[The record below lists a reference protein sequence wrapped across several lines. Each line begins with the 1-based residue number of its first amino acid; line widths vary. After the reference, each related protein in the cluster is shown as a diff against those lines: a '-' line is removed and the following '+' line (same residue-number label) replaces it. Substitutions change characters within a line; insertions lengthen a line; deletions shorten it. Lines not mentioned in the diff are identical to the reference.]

1 MVNDVN
7 FTFDV
12 SGFSGAFKVESF
24 RITETVSSPFEMNLT
39 VLSDDDAITFDMLS
53 RKMGVLSLFGQ
64 GVGTA
69 RQFNGSISE
78 LRYLGSGRRF
88 SRYHI
93 TLVPHLWFLSQ
104 RQDCRIFQMQT
115 APDIIRQVFDDAGM
129 SDYRF
134 ELSAQYEAKE
144 YVLQYR
150 ENDQHFVQR
159 LMAEHGLWYYFEHSD
174 AGHSMVIIDSNDAI
188 PELISSP
195 TNASYLGPVIYH
207 NQGGGTPDREHI
219 FDLEQ
224 IHRTRTG
231 LVSYGDYNYL
241 TPKIPQGTSA
251 DEGPN
256 FDLQRYDYLG
266 RYTTPELGQ
275 QRATEWMSEYT
286 VDSHQ
291 IEAASDIMRLA
302 AGHSFDISQHPRSN
316 INRDYLILTV
326 MHTGFNPRVHEEESS
341 DEPTT
346 YHNQFV
352 CLPRDVIFRAPKMAS
367 PVVDGPQTAVVVGP
381 AGEEIYTDEY
391 GRIKVQFHWDRYAQ
405 SDEHSSCWL
414 RVSQSMAAPNWGAV
428 YLPRIG
434 HEVIVTFLEGDPDR
448 PLVTGAVY
456 NGLHTPPYPLPEN
469 KTRTVFRTQSH
480 KAEGYNEMYF
490 EDESDQEEVHFRAQK
505 DMKTKVLNNRYR
517 DIGNDEELKV
527 GNNQE
532 NNILGDRKEVIDGH
546 KTSITKQTF
555 MERVE
560 KDVHVTYNANASEK
574 IANNRDLYIDENR
587 QTLIGKDDSL
597 DVGQDQNTVIM
608 ASRSIDVGADDTHSI
623 GNNLSVEVNGNTS
636 IRSDGETAVVSA
648 DEIKLFVGAS
658 SLVLK
663 SSGNIHLNGTSI
675 TIDGASS
682 VTATGG
688 KVDINPGGAAN
699 GNSSVSTRRPKGLS
713 IAKKTPPVMSP
724 AAYKGFVEDG
734 GLMQELCDCG
744 SGKTCQIHS

>member
-39 VLSDDDAITFDMLS
+39 VLSDDDTITFEALS

-78 LRYLGSGRRF
+78 LRYLGTGRRF
-88 SRYHI
+88 SRYHM
-93 TLVPHLWFLSQ
+93 TLVPHLWFLTQ
-104 RQDCRIFQMQT
+104 RQDCRIFQMQA
-115 APDIIRQVFDDAGM
+115 APDILRQVFDDAGM

-144 YVLQYR
+144 YALQYR

-159 LMAEHGLWYYFEHSD
+159 LMAEHGLWYYFEHNE
-174 AGHSMVIIDSNDAI
+174 AGHTMVIVDSNDAI

-195 TNASYLGPVIYH
+195 INASYLGPVIYH
-207 NQGGGTPDREHI
+207 AQGGGTPDREHI

-224 IHRTRTG
+224 THRTRTG
-231 LVSYGDYNYL
+231 IVSYGDYNYL
-241 TPKIPQGTSA
+241 TPKIPQGKSA

-275 QRATEWMSEYT
+275 QRVTEWMSEYT

-291 IEAASDIMRLA
+291 IEAASDIMRLTS
-302 AGHSFDISQHPRSN
+302 GYSFDISQHPRSN
-316 INRDYLILTV
+316 INRDYLMLTV

-352 CLPRDVIFRAPKMAS
+352 CLPRDVTFRAPKMAS

-490 EDESDQEEVHFRAQK
+490 EDENDQEEVHFRAQK

-555 MERVE
+555 MEQVE
-560 KDVHVTYNANASEK
+560 EDVHVTYNANESEK

>member
-12 SGFSGAFKVESF
+12 SGFSGVFKVESF

-64 GVGTA
+64 GMGTA

-93 TLVPHLWFLSQ
+93 TLVPHLWFLTQ
-104 RQDCRIFQMQT
+104 RQDCRIFQMQA

-159 LMAEHGLWYYFEHSD
+159 LMAEHGLWYYFEHNE
-174 AGHSMVIIDSNDAI
+174 AGHTMVIVDSNDAI

-207 NQGGGTPDREHI
+207 AQGGGTPDREHI

-224 IHRTRTG
+224 THRTRTG
-231 LVSYGDYNYL
+231 IVSYGDYNYL
-241 TPKIPQGTSA
+241 TPKIPQGKSA

-291 IEAASDIMRLA
+291 IEAASDIMRLT
-302 AGHSFDISQHPRSN
+302 AGYSFDISQHPRAN
-316 INRDYLILTV
+316 INRDYLMLTV

-352 CLPRDVIFRAPKMAS
+352 CLPRDVTFRAPKMAS

-456 NGLHTPPYPLPEN
+456 NGLHTPPYSLPEN

-490 EDESDQEEVHFRAQK
+490 EDENDQEEVHFRAQK

-517 DIGNDEELKV
+517 DIGNDEELNV

-555 MERVE
+555 MEQVE
-560 KDVHVTYNANASEK
+560 EDVHVTYNANESEK